1 MNQLVELC
9 YWTINIS
16 LIASLVSILVI
27 VYRRLSRY
35 NRNVNSIIW
44 TVLAIRLVLPA
55 SYTTPFSIVKVFQL
69 IGLNVNSISGA
80 QPFYYINVLN
90 QAEQYNPIVI
100 KSDTILLQFQ
110 LMAIIWLLGFSVIM
124 FSYIFTSLKINS
136 LKKKSKLI
144 MKIDEIKI
152 YENIAIKSPFLFG
165 IFKPVIFMTINIKK
179 KYESY
184 VVLHEIAHFKRKDN
198 LKRIVGLM
206 ICSIH
211 WFNPFVWMCYRMFL
225 TDLEIETDH
234 LVIKWIGEEKRTD
247 YLTTLVQMS
256 HKMQY
261 SHISHFS
268 SDSLSYRIKSQLEYN
283 LSKKRTLLICGVIFL
298 LTYYILLANI

>member
-55 SYTTPFSIVKVFQL
+55 SYTTPFSIVNFFQL

-144 MKIDEIKI
+144 MKIDGIKI

-211 WFNPFVWMCYRMFL
+211 WFNPFIWMCYRMFL

-256 HKMQY
+256 HKVQY

-283 LSKKRTLLICGVIFL
+283 LSKKRTLLICGVIFF

>member
-80 QPFYYINVLN
+80 QPFYYMNVLN

-124 FSYIFTSLKINS
+124 
-136 LKKKSKLI
+136 
-144 MKIDEIKI
+144 
-152 YENIAIKSPFLFG
+152 
-165 IFKPVIFMTINIKK
+165 
-179 KYESY
+179 
-184 VVLHEIAHFKRKDN
+184 
-198 LKRIVGLM
+198 
-206 ICSIH
+206 
-211 WFNPFVWMCYRMFL
+211 
-225 TDLEIETDH
+225 
-234 LVIKWIGEEKRTD
+234 
-247 YLTTLVQMS
+247 
-256 HKMQY
+256 
-261 SHISHFS
+261 
-268 SDSLSYRIKSQLEYN
+268 
-283 LSKKRTLLICGVIFL
+283 
-298 LTYYILLANI
+298 